1 MRGDS
6 AVGRVL
12 PRRSERVDGGVD
24 RWSLALSRARPRAEN
39 PPRAAGGGR
48 RPHCRGEAL
57 FQLKK
62 PGDPMAATQKTAT
75 HVHEDEMHLDHP
87 PQVHHEGHDHEHDH
101 EHPVEP
107 VEVLRVLFVALAAA
121 AVWFHLWEPFH
132 RVSVIGLAATLIGGY
147 PIFKE
152 AFENIVERRMTM
164 ELSMTIAL
172 LSALAIGEFF
182 TALVITAF
190 VLGAEILEGLTV
202 GRGRRAIQ
210 DMLDFLPQIAS
221 VLRDGQIVEAPT
233 QTILPGEI
241 VVIRPGSR
249 IPVDGQ
255 VVSGHSF
262 VEEAAITGEPMPSE
276 KAAGKEVYAGT
287 INQAGSLQVRAD
299 RLGKET
305 TFGKIIEAVE
315 KAEHSRAPI
324 QKMADRLAGYLV
336 YFALGAA
343 VLTFLITHNI
353 RSTISV
359 IIVAGAC
366 GIAVGTPLAILGAI
380 GRAARHG
387 SIIKGGIYL
396 EALGQLNTVFLDK
409 TGTLT
414 FGVPLVTEVNP
425 APGVT
430 ESSILEAAAS
440 AESSSEHPLGRAIVR
455 VAELRNIPVSQPA
468 HFEYRI
474 GRGVLAEV
482 EGKETVAGNRALF
495 AELGLTLPERSSTEG
510 TEIFVAREGRY
521 VGSVVVADQ
530 LRPGSASA
538 VRALQQMKI
547 DVVLLTGDTRK
558 TAQAVAGQLGI
569 RNVHAELLPEQ
580 KTRHIAEQV
589 REGRVVAMLGD
600 GINDAPAL
608 SEATVGV
615 AMGAG
620 TDVARESADVVLIGN
635 DLMKFVETVRVAKSC
650 RSIILQNFYGT
661 LIVDTIGIGLAS
673 AGYLNPLLAAFI
685 HVASELTFIL
695 NSTRLLPPRESQHVS
710 IRDEVPAAS

>member
-1 MRGDS
+1 MVHATPVFEVVTRDI
-6 AVGRVL
+6 R
-12 PRRSERVDGGVD
+12 PREYR
-24 RWSLALSRARPRAEN
+24 LALR
-39 PPRAAGGGR
+39 
-48 RPHCRGEAL
+48 
-57 FQLKK
+57 
-62 PGDPMAATQKTAT
+62 
-75 HVHEDEMHLDHP
+75 HVDQP
-87 PQVHHEGHDHEHDH
+87 TR
-101 EHPVEP
+101 
-107 VEVLRVLFVALAAA
+107 LRVRQRLDQCGIYKPEDRR
-121 AVWFHLWEPFH
+121 WEPFH
-132 RVSVIGLAATLIGGY
+132 RVSVLGLAATLIGGY

-172 LSALAIGEFF
+172 VSALAIGEFF

-210 DMLDFLPQIAS
+210 DMLDFLPQVAS
-221 VLRDGQIVEAPT
+221 VLRNGQIVEVPT

-305 TFGKIIEAVE
+305 TFGRIIEAVE

-366 GIAVGTPLAILGAI
+366 GIAAGTPLAILGAI

-414 FGVPLVTEVNP
+414 FGIPLVTEVRP
-425 APGVT
+425 VLGVT
-430 ESSILEAAAS
+430 ESLLLEAAAS

-455 VAELRNIPVSQPA
+455 LAEHRNIPVSQPA
-468 HFEYRI
+468 HFEYRV

-482 EGKETVAGNRALF
+482 RGEKTVAGNRPLF
-495 AELGLTLPERSSTEG
+495 TELGLALPERAADEG
-510 TEIFVAREGRY
+510 TEIFVARNGKY
-521 VGSVVVADQ
+521 VGSIVVADQ

-538 VRALQQMKI
+538 VKALQDMKI
-547 DVVLLTGDTRK
+547 DVVLLSGDTRQ
-558 TAQAVAGQLGI
+558 TAKAVAGHLGI
-569 RNVHAELLPEQ
+569 LHVHADLLPEQ

-608 SEATVGV
+608 TEATVGV

-635 DLMKFVETVRVAKSC
+635 DLMKFVETVRVARSC
-650 RSIILQNFYGT
+650 RHIILQNFYGT
-661 LIVDTIGIGLAS
+661 LVVDTIGIGLAA

-695 NSTRLLPPRESQHVS
+695 NSTRLLPPREKGDAAHPVPVS
-710 IRDEVPAAS
+710 PAT

>member
-1 MRGDS
+1 MAIANES
-6 AVGRVL
+6 ETTKVL
-12 PRRSERVDGGVD
+12 ATTPVTSVSLNPVRESHSE
-24 RWSLALSRARPRAEN
+24 
-39 PPRAAGGGR
+39 
-48 RPHCRGEAL
+48 PHS
-57 FQLKK
+57 
-62 PGDPMAATQKTAT
+62 
-75 HVHEDEMHLDHP
+75 
-87 PQVHHEGHDHEHDH
+87 EHDG
-101 EHPVEP
+101 EHGL
-107 VEVLRVLFVALAAA
+107 EVADLLRVLFVALAAA
-121 AVWFHLWEPFH
+121 AVWFHVWEPFN
-132 RVSVIGLAATLIGGY
+132 RVSAIGLAATLIGGY

-172 LSALAIGEFF
+172 VSALAIGEFF

-221 VLRDGQIVEAPT
+221 VLRNGKPVEVPT

-241 VVIRPGSR
+241 VLIRPGNR
-249 IPVDGQ
+249 IPVDGE
-255 VVSGHSF
+255 VVSGHSY
-262 VEEAAITGEPMPSE
+262 VEQATITGEAMPSE
-276 KAAGKEVYAGT
+276 KTSGSEVYAGT
-287 INQAGSLQVRAD
+287 INQTGVLHVRAD
-299 RLGKET
+299 RLGKDT
-305 TFGKIIEAVE
+305 AFGKIIEAVE
-315 KAEHSRAPI
+315 NAEHSRAPI

-343 VLTFLITHNI
+343 VLTFIITHNI

-366 GIAVGTPLAILGAI
+366 GIAAGTPLAILGAI
-380 GRAARHG
+380 GRAAKLG

-414 FGVPLVTEVNP
+414 FGIPLVAEVNP

-430 ESSILEAAAS
+430 ESSLLEAAAN
-440 AESSSEHPLGRAIVR
+440 AESSSEHPVGRAIVR
-455 VAELRNIPVSQPA
+455 LAEQRNIPVSQPA

-474 GRGVLAEV
+474 GRGVLANV
-482 EGKETVAGNRALF
+482 EGEETVAGNRPLF
-495 AELGLTLPERSSTEG
+495 AELGLTLPERAAAEG
-510 TEIFVAREGRY
+510 TEIFVARNGKY
-521 VGSVVVADQ
+521 IGSVVVADQ

-538 VRALQQMKI
+538 VKALQELNI
-547 DVVLLTGDTRK
+547 DVVLLTGDTRQ
-558 TAQAVAGQLGI
+558 TAQAVAGHLGI

-580 KTRHIAEQV
+580 KTHHIAEQV

-635 DLMKFVETVRVAKSC
+635 DLMKFVETVRVARSC
-650 RSIILQNFYGT
+650 RGIILQNFYGT
-661 LIVDTIGIGLAS
+661 LIVDTIGIGLAA

-685 HVASELTFIL
+685 HVSSELTFIL
-695 NSTRLLPPRESQHVS
+695 NSTRLLPSRAVKGEPISAAVETSQ
-710 IRDEVPAAS
+710 

>member
-1 MRGDS
+1 MT
-6 AVGRVL
+6 VTNEHPTHL
-12 PRRSERVDGGVD
+12 HE
-24 RWSLALSRARPRAEN
+24 AEAHAA
-39 PPRAAGGGR
+39 PPLEP
-48 RPHCRGEAL
+48 PHESGN
-57 FQLKK
+57 
-62 PGDPMAATQKTAT
+62 
-75 HVHEDEMHLDHP
+75 
-87 PQVHHEGHDHEHDH
+87 HEHGH
-101 EHPVEP
+101 EHSFEV

-152 AFENIVERRMTM
+152 AFENIIERRMTM

-172 LSALAIGEFF
+172 VSALAIGEFF

-190 VLGAEILEGLTV
+190 VLAAEILEGLTV

-210 DMLDFLPQIAS
+210 NMLDFLPQVAS
-221 VLRDGQIVEAPT
+221 VLRGGQIVDVPT

-262 VEEAAITGEPMPSE
+262 VEEAAITGEAMPAE
-276 KAAGKEVYAGT
+276 KTAGKDVYAGT
-287 INQAGSLQVRAD
+287 INQAGSFQVRAD

-366 GIAVGTPLAILGAI
+366 GIAAGTPLAILGAI

-414 FGVPLVTEVNP
+414 FGMPLVTEINP
-425 APGVT
+425 APGVS
-430 ESSILEAAAS
+430 EGSLLEAAAS

-455 VAELRNIPVSQPA
+455 LAEQRNIPITQPA

-474 GRGVLAEV
+474 GRGVLAKV
-482 EGKETVAGNRALF
+482 EGEETVAGNRALF
-495 AELGLTLPERSSTEG
+495 AELGLALTERAADEG
-510 TEIFVAREGRY
+510 TEIFVARNGKY
-521 VGSVVVADQ
+521 IGSVVVSDQ
-530 LRPGSASA
+530 LRPGAASA
-538 VRALQQMKI
+538 VKALQEMKI
-547 DVVLLTGDTRK
+547 DVVLLTGDTRQ
-558 TAQAVAGQLGI
+558 TAQSVASHLGI
-569 RNVHAELLPEQ
+569 RNVHADLLPEQ
-580 KTRHIAEQV
+580 KTAQIAGQV

-635 DLMKFVETVRVAKSC
+635 DLMKFVETVRVARSC

-661 LIVDTIGIGLAS
+661 LIVDTIGIGLAA

-695 NSTRLLPPRESQHVS
+695 NSTRLLPPTES
-710 IRDEVPAAS
+710 RDISSRSETPIAT